1 MNEQRIAILKA
12 YKLKVEQEVVLP
24 SPQLISTYGP
34 VRNESPKMLDKH
46 VGVIRY
52 SKPPDSTKVQDYET
66 SRQQMFLGTPSI
78 HKKLHSPESFPQ
90 TYAVKRDP
98 ACADGVGNISE
109 GPNKATILLTD
120 AFSGSRSIPGRTGDF
135 SNDSNGNNDKNEEQP
150 SSIVIETNRE
160 EEKEKNING
169 SYIVLAVLLITF
181 ASNQWSRQAMYYL
194 CDFSAG
200 SVGESFKYM
209 NRGLDFSKDMYA
221 ALASL
226 GFTLVFAT
234 VSLFSGSVTD
244 KYPRNAVATISCMAW
259 SLATALQT
267 DGQY

>member
-1 MNEQRIAILKA
+1 MISKAVSIFILIVIIFIGQA
-12 YKLKVEQEVVLP
+12 FP
-24 SPQLISTYGP
+24 LISTTH
-34 VRNESPKMLDKH
+34 SMLSAATAAAHSAKPTISKLQFPINSVERKDKYNLQK
-46 VGVIRY
+46 VVNTNTKASLLY
-52 SKPPDSTKVQDYET
+52 SS
-66 SRQQMFLGTPSI
+66 
-78 HKKLHSPESFPQ
+78 
-90 TYAVKRDP
+90 
-98 ACADGVGNISE
+98 
-109 GPNKATILLTD
+109 
-120 AFSGSRSIPGRTGDF
+120 
-135 SNDSNGNNDKNEEQP
+135 SNGNNDKNEEQP

-234 VSLFSGSVTD
+234 
-244 KYPRNAVATISCMAW
+244 
-259 SLATALQT
+259 
-267 DGQY
+267 